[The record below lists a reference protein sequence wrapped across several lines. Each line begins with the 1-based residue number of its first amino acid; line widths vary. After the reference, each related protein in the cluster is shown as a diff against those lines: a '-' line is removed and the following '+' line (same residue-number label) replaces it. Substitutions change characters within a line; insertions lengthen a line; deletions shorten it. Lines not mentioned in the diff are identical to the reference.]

1 MEANYAGDMREQV
14 LVLAEKFKSQIGKIR
29 TVPGW
34 QAALHLDRIWL
45 KGPLNNGEDQLLLY
59 ALPVIESYEIDEQ
72 NRLFPLN
79 SLTPTAIM
87 EPMDWQAITDF
98 LPVELPVSALPGTLQ
113 MHMPVRLL
121 RVASTKPTY
130 ALQISLPVWR
140 SFVDGAP
147 LVRLQQLRFA
157 VSTDQQVL
165 VVGDPL
171 PPVPGTGYWRN
182 GNLLI
187 PVGFD
192 FDPPLL
198 ADLLVHR
205 LDTKEGFIVFNEN
218 GQWTNIPAY
227 SLHDADR
234 ALIRQIS

>member
-1 MEANYAGDMREQV
+1 MREQV
-14 LVLAEKFKSQIGKIR
+14 LVLAERFKNELGKIR

-45 KGPLNNGEDQLLLY
+45 KGPLSNGKDQLLLY
-59 ALPVIESYEIDEQ
+59 ALPVMESYEIDEQ
-72 NRLFPLN
+72 GRLFPLN
-79 SLTPTAIM
+79 SLTPTAVM
-87 EPMDWQAITDF
+87 EPMDWQALTDF
-98 LPVELPVSALPGTLQ
+98 LPVVLPVSALPGMPQ
-113 MHMPVRLL
+113 QYMPVRLL

-130 ALQISLPVWR
+130 ALQTSLLVWR
-140 SFVDGAP
+140 SFVDRAP

-157 VSTDQQVL
+157 VSTDEQVM

-171 PPVPGTGYWRN
+171 PPVPGKGYWRN

-198 ADLLVHR
+198 ADLLMR
-205 LDTKEGFIVFNEN
+205 RWDTKQGFFVFNEN

-227 SLHDADR
+227 SLHDAGR
-234 ALIRQIS
+234 ALVRQIS